1 MKLGLFQCVQK
12 GVGAFWQLLSFWT
25 LFDSETDKLIDWV
38 PGVGAFWQL
47 DKGND
52 CRSACNF
59 ELARTGST
67 GWKPKPGVGGVHIN
81 PCEPNE
87 RPIDKP
93 ACGQF
98 VAIDESQLSCYSNP
112 FMNTCKVF
120 LLKVSDTWV
129 WSSSNFLVFK
139 LSLCLGS
146 ASSGVSARFHVP
158 GEGQSVTGQ
167 HKLQH

>member
-1 MKLGLFQCVQK
+1 MWARFGNWTKETIVGLLAILNLLERAPQDGSQNLAL
-12 GVGAFWQLLSFWT
+12 GAFTSIHV
-25 LFDSETDKLIDWV
+25 S
-38 PGVGAFWQL
+38 
-47 DKGND
+47 
-52 CRSACNF
+52 
-59 ELARTGST
+59 
-67 GWKPKPGVGGVHIN
+67 
-81 PCEPNE
+81 EPNE